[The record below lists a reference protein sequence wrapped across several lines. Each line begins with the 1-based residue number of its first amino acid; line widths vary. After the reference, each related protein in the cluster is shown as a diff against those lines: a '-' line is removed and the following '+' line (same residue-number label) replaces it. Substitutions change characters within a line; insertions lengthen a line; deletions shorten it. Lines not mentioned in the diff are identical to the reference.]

1 MVVPI
6 LSGSGMR
13 IKIIEGMALG
23 KAIVTTSI
31 GTEGIATT
39 HGRDILIADDPVQ
52 FAKNVCDLVENR
64 NFYIEIGENARNFVA
79 RHYDNFAITSSLA
92 EFYQT
97 LTG

>member
-1 MVVPI
+1 MIVPI

-39 HGRDILIADDPVQ
+39 HGSDILISDDPEE
-52 FAKNVCDLVENR
+52 FARQVCTLIEDR
-64 NFYIEIGENARNFVA
+64 NFCLEIGENASKFIKSR
-79 RHYDNFAITSSLA
+79 YDNLTITSSLA
-92 EFYQT
+92 DFFQK
-97 LTG
+97 LIR